1 MPKTPFQ
8 NSSNTDDA
16 LDSQQTDDV
25 AGRDAAAN
33 LARQKL
39 EEAYANDPP
48 NKEAA
53 LAAAREAEEG
63 SEENEDEEQPEDGE
77 IRIEHEEKTE
87 ESAAEQSQLSW
98 KDKQLPNDKAVQEEN
113 SLDMDKQDDD
123 KGSDE
128 KSSVYDRSHDD
139 SAAYAAA
146 AKQWQNYH
154 SSWQQYY
161 QQYYERYYLT
171 QMKNKPTDGKS
182 TPGDDVSS
190 IISSDRPEQ
199 APTNE
204 IRSQLLSKA
213 QERAKA
219 VRKSRHFM
227 PILTALC
234 VGLLFTFLQYNR
246 LLIAQVQAYISPGN
260 INAQNIVVDPNADVK
275 VGPEPRLIIPKINV
289 DAPIIFG
296 VDSYNEPAVQEALK
310 KGVVDYPI
318 PGADAKPGQVGNMPI
333 LGHSSNDVF
342 DDGAYKFVFVQLS
355 QLNEGDTFYIHY
367 KSIRYTYSVTSK
379 AIIDP
384 KEVSKLAIETDEP
397 LVTLITCEPPGT
409 ALKRLIVTAKQISP
423 DPLAASKPEAKE
435 EPKEKP
441 KDISGNSPTVLQR
454 LFQ

>member
-1 MPKTPFQ
+1 MPKTPLQ
-8 NSSNTDDA
+8 NSANADDTSEDKHTDNI
-16 LDSQQTDDV
+16 
-25 AGRDAAAN
+25 AGRDAATN
-33 LARQKL
+33 LARQKI
-39 EEAYANDPP
+39 EEAYVNNPP
-48 NKEAA
+48 NKEAEQA
-53 LAAAREAEEG
+53 TTEEIEEEG
-63 SEENEDEEQPEDGE
+63 EEQSQDGE
-77 IRIEHEEKTE
+77 LRIEHTPEEKGDSSL
-87 ESAAEQSQLSW
+87 ESQSNW
-98 KDKQLPNDKAVQEEN
+98 RDKQLPTEETSPDKESQDTEEA
-113 SLDMDKQDDD
+113 KQNEES
-123 KGSDE
+123 SDG
-128 KSSVYDRSHDD
+128 SSVYDRSHDD

-146 AKQWQNYH
+146 AKQWQSYH

-171 QMKNKPTDGKS
+171 QMKDHPTDKA
-182 TPGDDVSS
+182 TPGNDVSS
-190 IISSDRPEQ
+190 IISSDKNTEQ
-199 APTNE
+199 TPTNE
-204 IRSQLLSKA
+204 IRNQLLSKA

-260 INAQNIVVDPNADVK
+260 INPQNIVVDPNADVK
-275 VGPEPRLIIPKINV
+275 VGPESRLIIPKINV
-289 DAPIIFG
+289 DAPIVFG

-379 AIIDP
+379 EIIDP
-384 KEVSKLAIETDEP
+384 KEVGKLAIETDVP
-397 LVTLITCEPPGT
+397 MVTLITCDPPGT
-409 ALKRLIVTAKQISP
+409 ALKRLIVMAKQISP
-423 DPLAASKPEAKE
+423 DPIAASKPEASE
-435 EPKEKP
+435 TPKDKP

-454 LFQ
+454 LFSN

>member
-8 NSSNTDDA
+8 NSSNADDA
-16 LDSQQTDDV
+16 LDSRQTDDV

-53 LAAAREAEEG
+53 LAAAKEAEENDND
-63 SEENEDEEQPEDGE
+63 EEEEQPQDGE

-87 ESAAEQSQLSW
+87 DSEAEQLQPSW
-98 KDKQLPNDKAVQEEN
+98 KDKQLPTDKTSVEEN
-113 SLDMDKQDDD
+113 SLDTEEQNNEKDT
-123 KGSDE
+123 DE

-171 QMKNKPTDGKS
+171 QMKNKPADKS
-182 TPGDDVSS
+182 TPGNDVSS
-190 IISSDRPEQ
+190 IISSNQPEQ

-260 INAQNIVVDPNADVK
+260 INPQNIVVDPNADVK

-289 DAPIIFG
+289 DAPIVFG

-318 PGADAKPGQVGNMPI
+318 PGADAKPGEVGNMPI

-355 QLNEGDTFYIHY
+355 QLNEGDNFYIHY
-367 KSIRYTYSVTSK
+367 KSVRYTYSVTSK
-379 AIIDP
+379 EIIDP
-384 KEVSKLAIETDEP
+384 KEVGKLAIETDEP
-397 LVTLITCEPPGT
+397 LVTLITCDPPGT

-423 DPLAASKPEAKE
+423 DPLAASKPEAKD